1 MSSLSVHLRLP
12 EDHSGLPF
20 HASCPVCRRERLA
33 GTLDGDEIVSRR
45 TQAAL
50 TAGLLAFSGIGAP
63 AAAVAA
69 GPDQD
74 MDGSAEVVASPNPGE
89 AELDETTTGWTDGG
103 TAPSDDDPAAL
114 APEAED
120 GSMEAAP
127 REAVEETLA
136 EDAVEDPAAAV
147 EQAPV
152 PVALAAPPPG
162 DPAAATEPTEGSGAR
177 VDTSE
182 RSKRQQPVKRTKPA
196 VQPRVIAAP
205 APVVTPAATNVVTIR
220 VTSGTNQ
227 NTIIRASSN
236 ARSHVVRHGESLWSI
251 ASDRLGDGASA
262 TQVSREV
269 SRLWELNAER
279 IGTGSPDLLYAG
291 TRLRLR

>member
-20 HASCPVCRRERLA
+20 HPGCPVCRRERLA
-33 GTLDGDEIVSRR
+33 GSLEGDEIVSRR

-50 TAGLLAFSGIGAP
+50 TVGLLAFSGIGAP
-63 AAAVAA
+63 AAVAA
-69 GPDQD
+69 GPDED

-103 TAPSDDDPAAL
+103 TAPSEDDPAAL

-127 REAVEETLA
+127 REAAEEALI
-136 EDAVEDPAAAV
+136 EDAVEEPAAV
-147 EQAPV
+147 EQAPE
-152 PVALAAPPPG
+152 PVAPAVPPAEVPT
-162 DPAAATEPTEGSGAR
+162 AVTEPPASGDVS
-177 VDTSE
+177 VDTAERSE
-182 RSKRQQPVKRTKPA
+182 RDRSVKPTKPA

-205 APVVTPAATNVVTIR
+205 APVVAPAATNAVTVR
-220 VTSGTNQ
+220 VAAGTNQ
-227 NTIIRASSN
+227 NTVARASSN
-236 ARSHVVRHGESLWSI
+236 ARFHVVQRGESLWSI
-251 ASDRLGDGASA
+251 ATDRLGDGVSV

>member
-1 MSSLSVHLRLP
+1 MSSLSVHLRHP

-20 HASCPVCRRERLA
+20 HAGCPVCRRERLA
-33 GTLDGDEIVSRR
+33 GSLEGDEIVSRR

-50 TAGLLAFSGIGAP
+50 TVGLLAFSGIGAP

-103 TAPSDDDPAAL
+103 TAPPEDDPAAL
-114 APEAED
+114 APEPED

-127 REAVEETLA
+127 RESAEEALI
-136 EDAVEDPAAAV
+136 EDAVDEPAAV
-147 EQAPV
+147 EQAPE
-152 PVALAAPPPG
+152 PVALAAPPAG
-162 DPAAATEPTEGSGAR
+162 APAVATEPTASDGLR
-177 VDTSE
+177 VDTAA
-182 RSKRQQPVKRTKPA
+182 RSKRDRPVKRSEPA

-205 APVVTPAATNVVTIR
+205 APAVARATTNVVTIR

-227 NTIIRASSN
+227 NTVVRASSG
-236 ARSHVVRHGESLWSI
+236 ARSHVVQRGESLWSI
-251 ASDRLGDGASA
+251 ASDRLGDGASV

-279 IGTGSPDLLYAG
+279 IGTGSPDLVYAG

>member
-1 MSSLSVHLRLP
+1 MSSLSVHLRHP

-20 HASCPVCRRERLA
+20 HPSCPVCRRERLA

-103 TAPSDDDPAAL
+103 TAPSEDDPAAL

-120 GSMEAAP
+120 GLIETAP
-127 REAVEETLA
+127 REASEEA
-136 EDAVEDPAAAV
+136 VIEDAVDEPAAV
-147 EQAPV
+147 EQTPE
-152 PVALAAPPPG
+152 PVALAAPPAEAPIATTES
-162 DPAAATEPTEGSGAR
+162 AASGGAR
-177 VDTSE
+177 VDTAD
-182 RSKRQQPVKRTKPA
+182 RSKRDRPVTRTKPA

-205 APVVTPAATNVVTIR
+205 APVVAPAATNVVTIR